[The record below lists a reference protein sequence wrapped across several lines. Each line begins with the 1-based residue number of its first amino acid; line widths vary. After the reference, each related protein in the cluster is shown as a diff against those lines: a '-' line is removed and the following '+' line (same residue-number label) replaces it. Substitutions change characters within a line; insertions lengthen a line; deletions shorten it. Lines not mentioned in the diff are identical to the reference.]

1 MSRIRILIADDHT
14 LIREGL
20 RLLLRT
26 QPDLEVVG
34 EAADGV
40 DAVEKVRHLRPDVLL
55 LDIAMPRMNGLEA
68 AQMVKE
74 IHPQT
79 RVIILSMYEKEA
91 YARQALQAGARGYI
105 LKGGSSSDVL
115 EAVRAVQAGD
125 FYFSSRIHAQV
136 IRAYLESPEEK
147 QSLGEYE
154 LLSDRERQVFRLM
167 VEGNSMAQIADILC
181 VSYKTVEKH
190 RGNISRKLG
199 ISNPV
204 DMVKYAIR
212 LGIVDAEFWQN

>member
-1 MSRIRILIADDHT
+1 MNRIRILIADDHA

-20 RLLLRT
+20 QMLLRT
-26 QPDLEVVG
+26 QADLDVVG
-34 EAADGV
+34 AAGDGV
-40 DAVEKVRHLRPDVLL
+40 EALEKVRHLHPDVLL
-55 LDIAMPRMNGLEA
+55 LDIAMPRMNGLEVA
-68 AQMVKE
+68 RMVRE
-74 IHPQT
+74 VAPST

-105 LKGGSSSDVL
+105 LKGGSSADVL
-115 EAVRAVQAGD
+115 EAVRAVKAGD

-136 IRAYLESPEEK
+136 IRAYLETPGENPL
-147 QSLGEYE
+147 LGEYE
-154 LLSDRERQVFRLM
+154 LLSDRERQVFRLL
-167 VEGNSMAQIADILC
+167 VEGNSIAQIADILC

-212 LGIVDAEFWQN
+212 LGIVDAEFWRS